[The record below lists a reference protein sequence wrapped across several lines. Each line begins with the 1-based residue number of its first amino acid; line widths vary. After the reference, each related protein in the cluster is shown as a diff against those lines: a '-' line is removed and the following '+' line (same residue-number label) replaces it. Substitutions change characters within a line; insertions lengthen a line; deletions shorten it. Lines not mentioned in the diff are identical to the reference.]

1 MQFQGKSKQKDTV
14 EMIFDV
20 HLALIVKDI
29 QAWVNLFASDAVIEF
44 PYASAVGTPERLEGF
59 AAIYNYMKDVPTQMQ
74 NLIFT
79 NVRKYPTSNSN
90 ILWAEVHGS
99 ATIVATGRHYQQ
111 DYVMQLETKDG
122 KIVHYREYWNPIPAL
137 EAWGNT
143 LSLRQSFNAS
153 L

>member
-1 MQFQGKSKQKDTV
+1 MQFQGETKQKDTV

-29 QAWVNLFASDAVIEF
+29 QAWVNLFTEDAVIEF

-59 AAIYNYMKDVPTQMQ
+59 TAIYNYMKDVPTQMQ

-79 NVRKYPTSNSN
+79 NVRKYPTSNPN
-90 ILWAEVHGS
+90 ILWAEVQSS
-99 ATIVATGRHYQQ
+99 ATIVSTGRHYQQ

-143 LSLRQSFNAS
+143 LSLRQSFNA
-153 L
+153 